1 MRHYA
6 KSVSAM
12 SKFFKNGKTLE
23 EFESMGDQELNDWI
37 YNFIDDEIKE
47 QDKIR
52 EELGENVLI
61 FPSIDKDKLH

>member
-1 MRHYA
+1 
-6 KSVSAM
+6 
-12 SKFFKNGKTLE
+12 
-23 EFESMGDQELNDWI
+23 MGDQELNDWI